1 MEVSNMSEENLTPNQ
16 EVVDAPAKVENER
29 TKVVVKNGKVQ
40 KVKKALTKE
49 EKNQLFKV
57 FEDIRTTQALKGTY
71 YQRWG
76 ILQAIHKAFLLAVGY
91 DSFDWRS

>member
-1 MEVSNMSEENLTPNQ
+1 MEKIKENALADFQELILQSWTYEKLTREE
-16 EVVDAPAKVENER
+16 R
-29 TKVVVKNGKVQ
+29 
-40 KVKKALTKE
+40 
-49 EKNQLFKV
+49 NQLFKV

-76 ILQAIHKAFLLAVGY
+76 ILQAIYKAFLLGVGY

>member
-1 MEVSNMSEENLTPNQ
+1 MEKIKENALADFKKLIYQSWTYEKLT
-16 EVVDAPAKVENER
+16 R
-29 TKVVVKNGKVQ
+29 
-40 KVKKALTKE
+40 E
-49 EKNQLFKV
+49 EKNQLFKL

-76 ILQAIHKAFLLAVGY
+76 ILQAIYKAFLLGVGY

>member
-1 MEVSNMSEENLTPNQ
+1 MEKIKENALVDFKELIYQSWTYEKLT
-16 EVVDAPAKVENER
+16 R
-29 TKVVVKNGKVQ
+29 
-40 KVKKALTKE
+40 E

-71 YQRWG
+71 YQRWA
-76 ILQAIHKAFLLAVGY
+76 ILQAIYKSFLLGVGY

>member
-1 MEVSNMSEENLTPNQ
+1 MEKIKENALADYQELIYQSWTYEKLTREE
-16 EVVDAPAKVENER
+16 R
-29 TKVVVKNGKVQ
+29 
-40 KVKKALTKE
+40 
-49 EKNQLFKV
+49 NQLFKV

-76 ILQAIHKAFLLAVGY
+76 ILQAIYKAFLLGVGY

>member
-1 MEVSNMSEENLTPNQ
+1 MEKIKENALADFKELIYQSWTYEKLT
-16 EVVDAPAKVENER
+16 R
-29 TKVVVKNGKVQ
+29 
-40 KVKKALTKE
+40 E
-49 EKNQLFKV
+49 EKNRLFKV

-76 ILQAIHKAFLLAVGY
+76 ILQAIYKAFLLGVGY